1 MPLFLGRLL
10 GPLTLAVTLSA
21 LTSLRRGI
29 EWVSRVQSSAH
40 STALLCTT
48 YLTCLFNNQLQ
59 NALSPL
65 SHHMLSLGNSE
76 AACLR
81 CTKTKEGM
89 SKDMIKRREAS
100 AERIS
105 LNKCSMCLILH
116 GHIWLLVKSGPS
128 LLPALQLGSQRGS
141 QLLMDP

>member
-1 MPLFLGRLL
+1 MNFPFLVSDHYFSLHCPFPSPVFPPALTGCSHGIPISCARRRCCVKCSLPFFLGRFL

-21 LTSLRRGI
+21 LTSLRRGV
-29 EWVSRVQSSAH
+29 ERVSRAQSPAR

-81 CTKTKEGM
+81 CTKTKEGLT
-89 SKDMIKRREAS
+89 RT
-100 AERIS
+100 
-105 LNKCSMCLILH
+105 
-116 GHIWLLVKSGPS
+116 
-128 LLPALQLGSQRGS
+128 
-141 QLLMDP
+141 